1 MAIPSALMQQFLRVE
16 KRYSIN
22 PNEEPF
28 FDLAPSLVLERIEY
42 IPPTTKEIEQMAKDE
57 LVIAFDK
64 KQNEINERYQK
75 TIGDIQLKRQI
86 AQNKAQLDKQNI
98 QSNLKQRIE
107 QINFNM
113 LKRGLSRSSIC
124 DELVQKA
131 TDDASSQNTSADWV
145 LQLTLNELQLAEQ
158 NALEQKELALAN
170 LQQNYDVQ
178 LEQEIAKLTESV
190 AKKIESTAKYN
201 NTQTEKEAD
210 YKKSWHSAYID
221 AKQAHSEMART
232 LLTVSINDGYAV
244 IEEYI
249 RQDKTTFAKDYYLG
263 FETLFAYNEISSLQN
278 EYVSHLGQTHFN
290 ELLAFFAGRL

>member
-145 LQLTLNELQLAEQ
+145 LQYSQ
-158 NALEQKELALAN
+158 
-170 LQQNYDVQ
+170 
-178 LEQEIAKLTESV
+178 
-190 AKKIESTAKYN
+190 
-201 NTQTEKEAD
+201 
-210 YKKSWHSAYID
+210 
-221 AKQAHSEMART
+221 
-232 LLTVSINDGYAV
+232 
-244 IEEYI
+244 
-249 RQDKTTFAKDYYLG
+249 
-263 FETLFAYNEISSLQN
+263 
-278 EYVSHLGQTHFN
+278 
-290 ELLAFFAGRL
+290 FF